1 MAQIKF
7 MPHKVKNIANITHN
21 IWVQR
26 CYYALTMTREINTN
40 NNQKKKKK

>member
-7 MPHKVKNIANITHN
+7 MPHKVKNIANVTQN

-26 CYYALTMTREINTN
+26 KTYFDKRN
-40 NNQKKKKK
+40 